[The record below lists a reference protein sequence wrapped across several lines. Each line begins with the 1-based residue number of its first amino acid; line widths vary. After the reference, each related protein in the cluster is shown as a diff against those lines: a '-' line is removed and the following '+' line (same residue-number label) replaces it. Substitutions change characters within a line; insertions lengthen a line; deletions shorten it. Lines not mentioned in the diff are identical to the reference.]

1 VPVASQPLFC
11 SFGIGAILGSS
22 RSRLEPSSGFGSRL
36 AGNSSANRR
45 IYSGAGNGASEASLV
60 SDGRAR
66 RGEGSRTDIEVMELK
81 GLRKPFGG
89 IQTHS

>member
-22 RSRLEPSSGFGSRL
+22 QSRLEPSSGFGSRL
-36 AGNSSANRR
+36 AGHSRR
-45 IYSGAGNGASEASLV
+45 VYSGAGNGASEASLV
-60 SDGRAR
+60 CDGRAR
-66 RGEGSRTDIEVMELK
+66 RGEGSRTAIEVMELQ